1 MIGTAINKY
10 GKKEKNKK
18 IKEGKCIF
26 PFKYQWKTHDNCVDT
41 PKGEICATS
50 VNDKQ
55 TLQTYGYCEDKKL
68 NNSINSLEQTLN
80 TIQATP
86 IVTNLITDDQ
96 KQKTPTIKS
105 KSKSKSPKLS
115 KSKSKSK
122 SPKLSK
128 SKSPEPLK
136 IKTIASPKSKSKS
149 PKVSPK
155 QTLTKVNLSPKN
167 SLNSSTKKKT
177 LKQSEKKTFKKT
189 KTLKLKQTM
198 ATNTV
203 QNRSFN
209 TINDN
214 SRGSPVK
221 KVENTK
227 QITVSKNRY
236 NEDFIDLLGELHKL
250 LLKKGE
256 PMRARAYQKAQ
267 ESIINYPEDIK
278 NTSQIKNLKGVG
290 ATIIKK
296 LDEYIETGKINALE
310 KERNNPIH
318 IFTEIYGIGP
328 KKAQQLIDDGIV
340 TLDKLKIRQDEV
352 LNDTQKTGLKYYED
366 ILKRIPR
373 DEIEEYKAQFET
385 YFNQIKN
392 PTSTFEIVGSY
403 RRGASQS
410 GDIDVIITDKED
422 DKTILHKFIDKLV
435 ENNIVIQKLTDGKTK
450 VLVIAKINDKP
461 YRRVDFLYSPPSEY
475 SFSILYFTGS
485 KLFNTVMRQRALD
498 MGYSLNEHGF
508 YKMEDK
514 KKGAKLD
521 KEFYSEEEIF
531 DFLNMAY
538 REPKDRIDGRSV
550 KTRQPITTE
559 ADSKNKIRQ
568 SPQEI
573 EQPSEKID
581 IQLTTISESK
591 AQGKTPPKQLSPK
604 NVSTKKPSPKQKNNK
619 TVKIKKKKLTPEE
632 HIKQFQNVGID
643 YLKELSQKNLEGM
656 IIKSKEIYF
665 NDPENVIM
673 TDNEYDIV
681 KEYLE
686 RKHPRS
692 KVISDVGAAI
702 NKKGKVKLP
711 YEMWSM
717 DKIKPTTDALEKW
730 LAKYKEPSDYMISAK
745 LDGVSGMYSTEGD
758 EPKLYT
764 RGNGIEGQDVSHL
777 IPFLSLPQEK
787 DLVIR
792 GEFLISK
799 DNFDQHYKDKNSN
812 ARNLVA
818 GLVNKLKVNKDEY
831 NYLDFVA
838 YEVIK
843 PELKPSYQLQHLVNL
858 NVNTVKF
865 EPTKMLTNEL
875 LSTKLVSWR
884 ENYKYEID
892 GIIVTHD
899 KIYPRQSK
907 NPEHAFAFKMVLSD
921 QVAEAKVVD
930 ILWTPSKDG
939 YLKPKIRIEPIS
951 LGGVKIEYATAFNAA
966 FVETNKLGIG
976 AIVQLVRSGDVIPH
990 IMKVSMPAEQVKM
1003 PNENYV
1009 WNETHVDI
1017 MLENAE
1023 NNEIVKLKNISGFFK
1038 DIGVDGLSTGNTKK
1052 IIKGGFDS
1060 IEKILAMEKEDFLK
1074 LDGFK
1079 ETMAEKLYTG
1089 IKEKIQSITLVKLM
1103 SATNIFGRG
1112 LGERKI
1118 KPIMENIPDILTSS
1132 DNEQEKVEKILKVKG
1147 MAKKTAQAF
1156 VEKIP
1161 KFLLFLKQANLEY
1174 KLQEA
1179 PVPKVEVDNSHPLF
1193 EKKIVITGFR
1203 DKILENN
1210 IVSKGGVI
1218 ATSVSKGTFI
1228 VIAKDPEDDSGKV
1241 MQAKEKNIPI
1251 MTMNHFNEKFF
1262 S

>member
-10 GKKEKNKK
+10 GKTEKNKK
-18 IKEGKCIF
+18 IKEGECIF
-26 PFKYQWKTHDNCVDT
+26 PFKYQWKTHDDCVDT

-68 NNSINSLEQTLN
+68 NKSINNLEQTIN
-80 TIQATP
+80 TIQGTP
-86 IVTNLITDDQ
+86 IVTNLITNSP
-96 KQKTPTIKS
+96 KQKTS
-105 KSKSKSPKLS
+105 SVKSKSKSPTL
-115 KSKSKSK
+115 KSK
-122 SPKLSK
+122 SPTLK

-136 IKTIASPKSKSKS
+136 IKSIT
-149 PKVSPK
+149 SPK
-155 QTLTKVNLSPKN
+155 QTLTKIDLSPKN
-167 SLNSSTKKKT
+167 SLKSSTKKKT
-177 LKQSEKKTFKKT
+177 PKQELKKTFKKN
-189 KTLKLKQTM
+189 KTLKLKQPM

-203 QNRSFN
+203 QSRSFN

-214 SRGSPVK
+214 TRVITNKNP
-221 KVENTK
+221 TK
-227 QITVSKNRY
+227 QVTVLKTRY

-256 PMRARAYQKAQ
+256 AMRGRAYQKAQ

-278 NTSQIKNLKGVG
+278 STDQIKNLKGIG

-296 LDEYIETGKINALE
+296 LNEYIETGKINALE

-328 KKAQQLIDDGIV
+328 KKAQQLVDDGV
-340 TLDKLKIRQDEV
+340 QTLEQLKIRQDEV
-352 LNDTQKTGLKYYED
+352 LNDTQKIGLKYYED

-373 DEIEEYKAQFET
+373 DEIEQYKTQFET
-385 YFNQIKN
+385 YFNQVKH

-403 RRGASQS
+403 RRGASNS
-410 GDIDVIITDKED
+410 GDIDVIITDKEN
-422 DKTILHKFIDKLV
+422 DKTILHNFINKLV
-435 ENNIVIQKLTDGKTK
+435 EQNIVVQKLTDGKTK
-450 VLVIAKINDKP
+450 VLVIAKIDEKP

-475 SFSILYFTGS
+475 AFSTLYFTGS

-508 YKMEDK
+508 YKMENK

-521 KEFYSEEEIF
+521 KEFYTEEEVF
-531 DFLNMAY
+531 DFLDMAY

-550 KTRQPITTE
+550 KTREPISMN
-559 ADSKNKIRQ
+559 ADAKNKTQQ

-573 EQPSEKID
+573 EQPTEKID
-581 IQLTTISESK
+581 IQLTNLVESS
-591 AQGKTPPKQLSPK
+591 AQGKTPPRQLSPK
-604 NVSTKKPSPKQKNNK
+604 NISTKKPSPKLKNNK
-619 TVKIKKKKLTPEE
+619 TVKIRKKKLTPEE
-632 HIKQFQNVGID
+632 HIKQFQEIGID

-665 NDPENVIM
+665 NDPESVIM

-686 RKHPRS
+686 RKHPKS

-717 DKIKPTTDALEKW
+717 DKIKPTTDALDKW

-764 RGNGIEGQDVSHL
+764 RGNGLEGQNVSHL
-777 IPFLSLPQEK
+777 IPFLNLPTEK
-787 DLVIR
+787 GLVVR

-799 DNFDQHYKDKNSN
+799 DNFEQHYKDKNSN

-818 GLVNKLKVNKDEY
+818 GLVNKLRVGKDEY

-843 PELKPSYQLQHLVNL
+843 PEMNPSQQLQHLVDL
-858 NVNTVKF
+858 NINTVKF
-865 EPTKMLTNEL
+865 EPSKMLTNEL

-899 KIYPRQSK
+899 KMYPRQSK

-930 ILWTPSKDG
+930 IIWSPSKDG
-939 YLKPKIRIEPIS
+939 YLKPKIRIEPIH
-951 LGGVKIEYATAFNAA
+951 LGGVKIEYATAFNAS

-976 AIVQLVRSGDVIPH
+976 ALVQLVRSGDVIPY
-990 IMKVSMPAEQVKM
+990 IMKVSMPAENVKM
-1003 PNENYV
+1003 PNEKYI

-1017 MLENAE
+1017 MLEDIE
-1023 NNEIVKLKNISGFFK
+1023 SNETVRLKKISGFFK
-1038 DIGVDGLSTGNTKK
+1038 DLGVDGLSTGNTKK
-1052 IIKGGFDS
+1052 IINGGHDT
-1060 IEKILAMEKEDFLK
+1060 IEKILAMKKEDFLK

-1079 ETMAEKLYTG
+1079 ETLAEKVYTG
-1089 IKEKIQSITLVKLM
+1089 IQEKIQSISLVKLM
-1103 SATNIFGRG
+1103 SATNLFGRG

-1118 KPIMENIPDILTSS
+1118 KPIMDNIPDILTSS
-1132 DNEQEKVEKILKVKG
+1132 DIEQEKIDKVLNVKG
-1147 MAKKTAQAF
+1147 MAKKTAIAF

-1161 KFLLFLKQANLEY
+1161 QFLMFLKQANLEY

-1179 PVPKVEVDNSHPLF
+1179 PAPKIDVDKSHPLF

-1203 DKILENN
+1203 NKDLENN
-1210 IVSKGGVI
+1210 ILSKGGEI
-1218 ATSVSKGTFI
+1218 STSVSKNTFI
-1228 VIAKDPEDDSGKV
+1228 VIAKDPEDESGKV
-1241 MQAKEKNIPI
+1241 LQAKEKNIPI
-1251 MTMNHFNEKFF
+1251 MSMDGFNAKFF
-1262 S
+1262 N

>member
-18 IKEGKCIF
+18 IKEGNCIF
-26 PFKYQWKTHDNCVDT
+26 PFKYQWKTHNNCVDT
-41 PKGEICATS
+41 PKGEICATT

-68 NNSINSLEQTLN
+68 NKSIDNLEQAVN
-80 TIQATP
+80 NIQGTP
-86 IVTNLITDDQ
+86 ILTTLLQPEDETKKSNS
-96 KQKTPTIKS
+96 KQSSPKKMTS
-105 KSKSKSPKLS
+105 SKSKSPQS
-115 KSKSKSK
+115 KKK
-122 SPKLSK
+122 SPSLK

-136 IKTIASPKSKSKS
+136 VKTISKKTNSKSASPKE
-149 PKVSPK
+149 
-155 QTLTKVNLSPKN
+155 LTKVNLSPKN

-177 LKQSEKKTFKKT
+177 LKQESKKTFKQKT
-189 KTLKLKQTM
+189 IKLKQTM
-198 ATNTV
+198 SKSN
-203 QNRSFN
+203 NNSLN
-209 TINDN
+209 ETITGLALQKQ
-214 SRGSPVK
+214 SSSPK
-221 KVENTK
+221 T
-227 QITVSKNRY
+227 IAVSKERY
-236 NEDFIDLLGELHKL
+236 NEDFIELLGELNQL

-256 PMRARAYQKAQ
+256 FMRARAYQKAQ
-267 ESIINYPEDIK
+267 ESIINYPDNIK
-278 NTSQIKNLKGVG
+278 NTDQIKELKGVG

-296 LDEYIETGKINALE
+296 LNEYIETGKINALE

-328 KKAQQLIDDGIV
+328 KKAQQLIDDGI
-340 TLDKLKIRQDEV
+340 TSLDQLKQKQDEV
-352 LNDTQKTGLKYYED
+352 LNDTQRIGLKYYED

-373 DEIEEYKAQFET
+373 NEVEEYRTIFEM
-385 YFNQIKN
+385 YFNQVKN
-392 PTSTFEIVGSY
+392 PGSTFEIVGSY
-403 RRGASQS
+403 RRGASTS
-410 GDIDVIITDKED
+410 GDIDVIITDKD
-422 DKTILHKFIDKLV
+422 NDKTILHRFIDKLV
-435 ENNIVIQKLTDGKTK
+435 ENNIIVQKLTDGKTK
-450 VLVIAKINDKP
+450 VLVIARIDEKP
-461 YRRVDFLYSPPSEY
+461 FRRVDFLYSPPSEY
-475 SFSILYFTGS
+475 AFSTLYFTGS

-508 YKMEDK
+508 YKMENK
-514 KKGAKLD
+514 KKGAKLEKD
-521 KEFYSEEEIF
+521 FYTENEIF
-531 DFLNMAY
+531 DFLDMVY
-538 REPKDRIDGRSV
+538 MEPKNRIDGRSV
-550 KTRQPITTE
+550 KIREPISSM
-559 ADSKNKIRQ
+559 ADSKNKTKL
-568 SPQEI
+568 SPQEMMV
-573 EQPSEKID
+573 EPS
-581 IQLTTISESK
+581 LNNTILEPSIAE
-591 AQGKTPPKQLSPK
+591 GKSFLKPVSPK
-604 NVSTKKPSPKQKNNK
+604 NISFKKTSPKTKNNK
-619 TVKIKKKKLTPEE
+619 TVKARKKKLTAEE
-632 HIKQFQNVGID
+632 HIKQFQIVGID
-643 YLKELSQKNLEGM
+643 YLKELSQKNIEGM

-673 TDNEYDIV
+673 SDNEYDIV

-686 RKHPRS
+686 SKHPKS
-692 KVISDVGAAI
+692 KVISDVGAPI

-717 DKIKPTTDALEKW
+717 DKIKPTTDALDKW
-730 LAKYKEPSDYMISAK
+730 LVKYKEPSDYLISAK
-745 LDGVSGMYSTEGD
+745 LDGVSGMYSTEEE

-777 IPFLSLPQEK
+777 IPFLNLPQEK
-787 DLVIR
+787 GLVIR

-799 DNFDQHYKDKNSN
+799 DNFDQYYKGKNSN

-818 GLVNKLKVNKDEY
+818 GLVNKLKVGKDEY
-831 NYLDFVA
+831 QYLDFVA

-843 PELKPSYQLQHLVNL
+843 PTLKPSQQLRFLTDQ

-865 EPTKMLTNEL
+865 EESKMLTNEL

-899 KIYPRQSK
+899 KIYERQSK

-921 QVAEAKVVD
+921 QVAEAKIVD
-930 ILWTPSKDG
+930 IIWTPSKDG
-939 YLKPKIRIEPIS
+939 YLKPKIRVEPIH

-976 AIVQLVRSGDVIPH
+976 ALVQLVRSGDVIPY

-1003 PNENYV
+1003 PSENYV

-1017 MLENAE
+1017 MLEDAGS
-1023 NNEIVKLKNISGFFK
+1023 NEIVKLKNISGFFK

-1052 IIKGGFDS
+1052 IIKGGYDS

-1089 IKEKIQSITLVKLM
+1089 IKEKIKSITLVKLM

-1132 DNEQEKVEKILKVKG
+1132 DNEQEKIEKILKVKG

-1179 PVPKVEVDNSHPLF
+1179 PVQKIDVDKSHPLF

-1203 DKILENN
+1203 DKDLENN
-1210 IVSKGGVI
+1210 ILSKGGEI
-1218 ATSVSKGTFI
+1218 ATSVSKSTFI
-1228 VIAKDPEDDSGKV
+1228 VIAKDPEDESGKV
-1241 MQAKEKNIPI
+1241 LQAKEKNIPI
-1251 MTMNHFNEKFF
+1251 MTMNEFSEKFF